1 MEYRKKISLLM
12 IDHEIDKYTNL
23 CENIRKIFKKDGRKD
38 VISDKDM
45 ASLEMSGAAEW
56 FRDALYAVEIL
67 YGKVSFDEYIELA
80 RKNIELSISDENIL
94 LWLLYE
100 TKEKW
105 KVARAQCDSLN
116 LNELSDMS
124 NDKVA
129 ELLQDHI
136 CETLMCT
143 FDDHSVDIERA
154 ATDRNWDKITII
166 SSTMYTLQYV
176 YDYICRRQIGM
187 PTHILDYGE
196 IEDLAENCFFSR
208 NMYVKKAILAVQ
220 KTYDV
225 SKKEATDIIADV
237 QRRIMAGCEVKDII
251 WNFYDEFIKPIT
263 GVDEYPIP
271 SSDNKS
277 HDFDYVK
284 KFNDTT
290 DFIRTIKELYG
301 NTPQIYFRGHTNI
314 SMYDELVKIGKIPES
329 LDKMIQEKR
338 FQSDKDSFKA
348 EDAED
353 ILKRGADFL
362 KDLADS
368 LENAGAKD
376 IPTWTMKNGEII
388 SKGSHKIYPN
398 DPCLC
403 GSGKKYKQCCGN
415 TKS

>member
-1 MEYRKKISLLM
+1 MEYRKKISLFM

-23 CENIRKIFKKDGRKD
+23 YEHIRKIFIKDGRKD
-38 VISDKDM
+38 VIDDKDI
-45 ASLEMSGAAEW
+45 ASLEMNGFAEW
-56 FRDALYAVEIL
+56 LRDALYAVEIL
-67 YGKVSFDEYIELA
+67 YGKVSFDEYIEMA

-100 TKEKW
+100 TKDKW
-105 KVARAQCDSLN
+105 RVVRAQCDSLN
-116 LNELSDMS
+116 LDGSSNMS
-124 NDKVA
+124 NDKIA

-143 FDDHSVDIERA
+143 FDDHSIDIERA
-154 ATDRNWDKITII
+154 AMDRNWDKITII
-166 SSTMYTLQYV
+166 SSIMYTLQYV
-176 YDYICRRQIGM
+176 YDHICRRQIGM

-208 NMYVKKAILAVQ
+208 NMYVKKAIMAVQ
-220 KTYDV
+220 RTYDV

-237 QRRIMAGCEVKDII
+237 QRRIMAGCEVKDIV

-271 SSDNKS
+271 SSDDKS
-277 HDFDYVK
+277 HDLDYVK

-290 DFIRTIKELYG
+290 EFIRTINELYG

-338 FQSDKDSFKA
+338 FQSDKNPFKA
-348 EDAED
+348 TDAED
-353 ILKRGADFL
+353 LLKKGADFF

-368 LENAGAKD
+368 LGNTGAKD

-388 SKGSHKIYPN
+388 AKGSRKIYPN
-398 DPCLC
+398 DPCPC
-403 GSGKKYKQCCGN
+403 GSGKKYKQCCGKV
-415 TKS
+415 KS